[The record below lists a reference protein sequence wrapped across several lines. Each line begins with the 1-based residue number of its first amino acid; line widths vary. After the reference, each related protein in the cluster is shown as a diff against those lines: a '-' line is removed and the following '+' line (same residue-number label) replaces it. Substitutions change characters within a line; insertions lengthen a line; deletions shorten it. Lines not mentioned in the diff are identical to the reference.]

1 MTRIF
6 LLALLGLTACTT
18 YHPSLRYFTS
28 PFYARDIAVLRLE
41 GRWYEVASFPLAA
54 QAGCRHTTADFN
66 SLPDGRVALRISCRD
81 TATGATRQ
89 IDGVATVAGPAELTL
104 KQAGVPLATQLALLD
119 VSRDG
124 RMALIGVKGRTGGW
138 MLHRSRAASPQDY
151 DRAREIFGRSG
162 YDVAALQR
170 TNQR

>member
-18 YHPSLRYFTS
+18 YHPSPRYFTA
-28 PFYARDIAVLRLE
+28 PFYARDIAVSRLE
-41 GRWYEVASFPLAA
+41 GRWYEVASFPGAF
-54 QAGCRHTTADFN
+54 QQQCSHTTATYTG
-66 SLPDGRVALRISCRD
+66 LPDGRLSVRNTCRD
-81 TATGATRQ
+81 IATGALQQ
-89 IDGVATVAGPAELTL
+89 IDGVAEVTGPGQLRVKL
-104 KQAGVPLATQLALLD
+104 AGVPVAGNLVVLD

-124 RMALIGVKGRTGGW
+124 RMALIGTNGRIGGW
-138 MLHRSRAASPQDY
+138 MLHRSPQATPQDY
-151 DRAREIFGRSG
+151 DRAREIFDRSG